1 MIKSAAIVKV
11 KTLAK
16 WKESRLQKKRLKKA
30 ETEARLDGKQYHPSP
45 INAVINAVIEAPI
58 EATDDAPPTREELEA
73 KAAEL
78 GIVASKR
85 MSNKKLLSLIEAE
98 LALLAGD

>member
-1 MIKSAAIVKV
+1 MIKSAAIQKV

-30 ETEARLDGKQYHPSP
+30 ETEARLDGKKYFPSS
-45 INAVINAVIEAPI
+45 INAVIEAPV
-58 EATDDAPPTREELEA
+58 ELTDDAPPTREELES

-78 GIVASKR
+78 GIVMNKR
-85 MSNKKLLSLIEAE
+85 TSNKKLLSLIEAE
-98 LALLAGD
+98 LASVAGD

>member
-45 INAVINAVIEAPI
+45 IDAVIDAPI
-58 EATDDAPPTREELEA
+58 EANDDAPPTREELEA
-73 KAAEL
+73 KASVL
-78 GIVASKR
+78 IVLQSAHLSPALVAQPLKSALAASIL
-85 MSNKKLLSLIEAE
+85 SLLS
-98 LALLAGD
+98 

>member
-45 INAVINAVIEAPI
+45 INAVIDAPV

-78 GIVASKR
+78 GIVVSKR
-85 MSNKKLLSLIEAE
+85 TSNKKLLSLIEAE

>member
-1 MIKSAAIVKV
+1 MIKSAAIQKV

-45 INAVINAVIEAPI
+45 IDAVIEAPV
-58 EATDDAPPTREELEA
+58 EVADDAPPTREELVA
-73 KAAEL
+73 KAEEL
-78 GIVASKR
+78 GIEFRKNISET
-85 MSNKKLLSLIEAE
+85 KLLSLIEAE
-98 LALLAGD
+98 LASVAGD

>member
-1 MIKSAAIVKV
+1 MIKSAAIQKV

-45 INAVINAVIEAPI
+45 IDAVIDAPI
-58 EATDDAPPTREELEA
+58 EANDDAPPTREELEA
-73 KAAEL
+73 KASQL